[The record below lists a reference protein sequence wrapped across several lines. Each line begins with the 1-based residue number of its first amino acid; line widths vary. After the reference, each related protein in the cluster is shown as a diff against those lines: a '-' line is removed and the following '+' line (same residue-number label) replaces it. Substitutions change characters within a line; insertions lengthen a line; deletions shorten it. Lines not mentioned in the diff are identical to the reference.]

1 MVAER
6 HDEMADFIQRM
17 GEQPVE
23 LFVEGRNMLSVGDK
37 NAVGS
42 RRAAW
47 RVVTSVEQKENIE
60 GIEEQAAFAR
70 KFVVEVEAEHQ
81 KVCDGILVLTD
92 ENLFPSASTGEPKV
106 LQRQAPMIQEVLK
119 TVEFPR
125 VQYVDEIVDVP
136 VVAQSQ
142 VPIVRLVQKTVEV
155 PQSQFPDR
163 VVDVPVVNAK
173 TGAARQ
179 VPQEQ
184 IRVVEETDV
193 PVPRVMD
200 EIIAVVWLEITV
212 LTDHRGDNGSAR

>member
-6 HDEMADFIQRM
+6 HDEMADFIQVM

-23 LFVEGRNMLSVGDK
+23 LSVKERNMLSVADK

-47 RVVTSVEQKENIE
+47 RVITRVEQKENIE
-60 GIEEQAAFAR
+60 GIEEQAAIAK
-70 KFVVEVEAEHQ
+70 KFVVKVEAEHQ
-81 KVCDGILVLTD
+81 KVCDGNLALTD

-125 VQYVDEIVDVP
+125 LQYVDEIVDVP

-142 VPIVRLVQKTVEV
+142 VPIVRTVQKTVEV
-155 PQSQFPDR
+155 PQSQFPM
-163 VVDVPVVNAK
+163 
-173 TGAARQ
+173 
-179 VPQEQ
+179 E
-184 IRVVEETDV
+184 
-193 PVPRVMD
+193 
-200 EIIAVVWLEITV
+200 WLTS
-212 LTDHRGDNGSAR
+212 LS